1 MIDSKYKHIIW
12 DWNGTLFDDA
22 WLCLSVMNGM
32 LKKRNFQPMTAER
45 YETIFDFPVIDYY
58 RRVGFDFAV
67 DPFEE
72 LSDEFIEG
80 YYGRFGDCKLRPG
93 TVEALDAG
101 REKGLSMSILSATEQ
116 KTLDK
121 LIKHFKLNDYF
132 VTVDGLQNH
141 HAAGKVEIAK
151 KWIAESELSPSEIV
165 YIGDTVHDYEVA
177 EAIGIDCYL
186 IHSGHHSV
194 ERLAM
199 LGVPILDK
207 LEDLYRL
214 NGNR

>member
-22 WLCLSVMNGM
+22 WLCISVMNEILSRRGM
-32 LKKRNFQPMTAER
+32 MPMTPER
-45 YETIFDFPVIDYY
+45 YETIFDFPVMDYY
-58 RRVGFDFAV
+58 RRAGFDFAV
-67 DPFEE
+67 DPFEQ

-80 YYGRFGDCKLRPG
+80 YYDRFGDCKLRSG
-93 TVEALDAG
+93 TVEVLDAG
-101 REKGLSMSILSATEQ
+101 QEKGLTMSILSAMEQ
-116 KTLDK
+116 KALDK
-121 LIKHFKLNDYF
+121 MMKHFELEHYF

-151 KWIAESELSPSEIV
+151 RWIGESELSPDEIV

-194 ERLAM
+194 ERLAV
-199 LGVPILDK
+199 LGVPIIDK
-207 LEDLYRL
+207 LSDLYQL
-214 NGNR
+214 NGNS